1 MKDELQDFIDK
12 IVQGWSIVDP
22 DLECEAMIDTPEGRK
37 QMAGLLIEYRLSQ
50 SKIQREIILNI
61 EVEKLNAKLV
71 TLYYRWGEDVK
82 NSGIYKSIVAEM
94 NTKEQEIKKLKEKD
108 VKIDAELYESLL
120 AKEIKKLEIK
130 SDYDKSIRMAKRHAL
145 EQVKQKVPANEIKR
159 EFYKTVNTAEV
170 RRIEA
175 TAQMEDEELTTSTN
189 TNNEIKKTQRK
200 TQELS

>member
-22 DLECEAMIDTPEGRK
+22 DLECETMIDTPEGRK

-61 EVEKLNAKLV
+61 EVEKLNSKLV